1 MGNRKTFTGTVI
13 SDKMQKTIVVRTE
26 HTTKHHDYGR
36 IIRKS
41 NKFKAHDE
49 KQTAKIGDLVLIEET
64 RPISKD
70 KRFRLVKV
78 LKKTTAP
85 AIEIKEDV
93 NEAKSVKETK
103 AAKEVKPEGAK

>member
-13 SDKMQKTIVVRTE
+13 SDKMQKTIVVRTV
-26 HTTKHHDYGR
+26 HTTKHQKYGR

-49 KQTAKIGDLVLIEET
+49 NQTAKIGDTVLIEET
-64 RPISKD
+64 RPLSKD

-78 LKKTTAP
+78 LKKTLTP
-85 AIEIKEDV
+85 AIEIKEEV
-93 NEAKSVKETK
+93 VEI
-103 AAKEVKPEGAK
+103 KEVKEAKPEGTK